1 MECLDSAPGG
11 SVYVG
16 ASGFSSHS
24 TRLHTVIRLLLPLS
38 SDKGESAA
46 KSLARNWVTC
56 HNSCGTEVEL
66 CLLHTLPYLNLQ
78 LDLMPCLSWR
88 VGRRLLRASLMA
100 SGWRP
105 GPRLHP
111 VT

>member
-1 MECLDSAPGG
+1 M
-11 SVYVG
+11 
-16 ASGFSSHS
+16 ASGFFPHS
-24 TRLHTVIRLLLPLS
+24 ARPHTVIRFLLSLS
-38 SDKGESAA
+38 SDKGDSAA

-78 LDLMPCLSWR
+78 LDLMPRLSWR
-88 VGRRLLRASLMA
+88 EGRRLLRASLMA

-105 GPRLHP
+105 GPGLHP
-111 VT
+111 GT